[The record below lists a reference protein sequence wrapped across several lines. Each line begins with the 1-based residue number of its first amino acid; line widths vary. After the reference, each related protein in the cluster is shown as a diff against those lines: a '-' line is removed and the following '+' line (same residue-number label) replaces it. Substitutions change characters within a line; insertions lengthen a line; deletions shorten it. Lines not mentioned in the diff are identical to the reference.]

1 MKNSNDT
8 IGNRTRDFPACSAVP
23 QTTEPPRAPLLM
35 AGKKYFYGSFYG
47 AVYISDRD
55 MNPIFFGNKFQNIKL
70 EYLANVV
77 KIRVT
82 IHRKTNV
89 NKDNLIRIL

>member
-8 IGNRTRDFPACSAVP
+8 IGNRTGELPACSAVT
-23 QTTEPPRAPLLM
+23 QTTAAPRAPLLM
-35 AGKKYFYGSFYG
+35 VRKIFYGSFYD
-47 AVYISDRD
+47 AVYISDTD
-55 MNPIFFGNKFQNIKL
+55 MNPIFGGNMFQNIKR

-77 KIRVT
+77 KIHVT

-89 NKDNLIRIL
+89 NKDDLICIL